1 MNILILSAGTRNK
14 IVEYFVNTLN
24 GTGKVIATD
33 MSNLAPAIYE
43 ADKYYIVPKM
53 TSPDYVDT
61 IIGICKKEKIDGVL
75 SLIDPEL
82 SLLAIVKAKIIP
94 KDQTYVLAGAG
105 VDLEH
110 FYYIEYPE
118 ETNLT
123 KFLFIGRIMR
133 EKGIDELFS
142 AMERLNNEGYK
153 CSLDVLGG
161 FEENY
166 SEKIQKYE
174 EDGWLNYQGYQSDIR
189 PFIAE
194 DHCFVLPSWHEGMAN
209 TNLECAA
216 SGRPIITSNI
226 HGCLEAVIEGKTGF
240 LVKVK
245 NADDLYETMK
255 KFMELSYEEKRAMG
269 IAGREHMANI
279 FDKKKVVEE
288 TISYL
293 KNE

>member
-1 MNILILSAGTRNK
+1 MR
-14 IVEYFVNTLN
+14 
-24 GTGKVIATD
+24 
-33 MSNLAPAIYE
+33 
-43 ADKYYIVPKM
+43 
-53 TSPDYVDT
+53 
-61 IIGICKKEKIDGVL
+61 
-75 SLIDPEL
+75 
-82 SLLAIVKAKIIP
+82 KIIL
-94 KDQTYVLAGAG
+94 K
-105 VDLEH
+105 
-110 FYYIEYPE
+110 
-118 ETNLT
+118 
-123 KFLFIGRIMR
+123 
-133 EKGIDELFS
+133 
-142 AMERLNNEGYK
+142 
-153 CSLDVLGG
+153 
-161 FEENY
+161 
-166 SEKIQKYE
+166 KYE